1 VELARS
7 GIDAVHAG
15 DIGMA
20 EAADEELLA
29 RAREDERIVVS
40 LEADFHALL
49 VLSNASG
56 PSVIRIRIEGL
67 HAEPLAALLLRVLAL
82 CESELQAGAMVS
94 VDESNVRVRSLPLI
108 R

>member
-1 VELARS
+1 VKLLLDQGGSRVQRRWSLPRS

-56 PSVIRIRIEGL
+56 RRSFEYESKGCTPNRSQRSCSAFL
-67 HAEPLAALLLRVLAL
+67 HCASQSCRRARW
-82 CESELQAGAMVS
+82 
-94 VDESNVRVRSLPLI
+94 
-108 R
+108 